1 MKCDGAQQQLVLQTY
16 GELDDDLAIG
26 LERHLAE
33 CDTCRQFGESLL
45 GMGEQ
50 LALLPVVEPSPNL
63 LAACRVRLDETLD
76 AEGPHGLGTRL
87 RANLFRWFGFLES
100 APALAVL
107 LVGVGFLG
115 GDFTLRYRLAHTP
128 HLPPTVVVTGA
139 DEGTIANVSGIVQ
152 TPNSD
157 LVQVK
162 YNRVVPEVMEGSLDD
177 PHIRHLLLVGMRS
190 NDAEAVRTDSVALL
204 STGCLQGH
212 ACGSADDSAELR
224 SALLERLHSDKDA
237 GVRLKALEGLEPFV
251 NDHDQ
256 HVRDGVLE
264 ALMSDSSP
272 AVRKHAITMLGPVQQ
287 DSSVRQVL
295 RTLSRQDQNPYIRT
309 ASFQALQGSDDLQ

>member
-1 MKCDGAQQQLVLQTY
+1 MKCDGAQQQIVLQIY
-16 GELDDDLAIG
+16 GELDDDLSVG

-33 CDTCRQFGESLL
+33 CDSCRRYHEDLL
-45 GMGEQ
+45 AMGEH
-50 LALLPVVEPSPNL
+50 LARLPVLDPSPNL
-63 LAACRVRLDETLD
+63 LAACRVRLDEALD
-76 AEGPHGLGTRL
+76 GEGPHGLGTRL

-128 HLPPTVVVTGA
+128 HLPPAVVVTNTEQGA
-139 DEGTIANVSGIVQ
+139 ISNVSGIVQ
-152 TPNSD
+152 TPHTD

-162 YNRVVPEVMEGSLDD
+162 YNRIVPEVMEGSLDD
-177 PHIRHLLLVGMRS
+177 PQIRHLLLVGMRS

-204 STGCLQGH
+204 STGCRQGRT
-212 ACGSADDSAELR
+212 CSSADDSAELR
-224 SALLERLHSDKDA
+224 SALLERLRADKDA

-264 ALMSDSSP
+264 ALMTDSSP
-272 AVRKHAITMLGPVQQ
+272 AIRKQAIVMLGPVQQ

-295 RTLSRQDQNPYIRT
+295 RTLSRQDQNPFIRT
-309 ASFQALQGSDDLQ
+309 ASYQALQGSDDLQ

>member
-1 MKCDGAQQQLVLQTY
+1 MKCDAAQQQLVLQIY

-33 CDTCRQFGESLL
+33 CDTCQQFQESVL
-45 GMGEQ
+45 GLNEH
-50 LALLPVVEPSPNL
+50 LALLPVQEPSPNL
-63 LAACRVRLDETLD
+63 LAACRVRLDEALE
-76 AEGPHGLGTRL
+76 AESPHGLGTRL

-107 LVGVGFLG
+107 LVGVGFIG
-115 GDFTLRYRLAHTP
+115 GDFTFRYRLAHAT
-128 HLPPTVVVTGA
+128 HLPSPILITDTQK
-139 DEGTIANVSGIVQ
+139 GTIANVSGIVQ
-152 TPNSD
+152 TPHSD

-162 YNRVVPEVMEGSLDD
+162 YNRVVPETMEGSLDD
-177 PHIRHLLLVGMRS
+177 PQIRHLLLVGMRS
-190 NDAEAVRTDSVALL
+190 NDAETVRTDSVALL

-224 SALLERLHSDKDA
+224 NALLERLRADKDA

-272 AVRKHAITMLGPVQQ
+272 AVRKHAIGMLGPVQQ

-309 ASFQALQGSDDLQ
+309 ASYEALQGSDDLQ